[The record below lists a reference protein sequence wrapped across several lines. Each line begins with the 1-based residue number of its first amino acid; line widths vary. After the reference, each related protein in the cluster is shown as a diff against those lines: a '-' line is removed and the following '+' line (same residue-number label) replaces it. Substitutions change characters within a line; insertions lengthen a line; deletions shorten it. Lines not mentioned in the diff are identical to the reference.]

1 MSYSKSYL
9 AKMRGK
15 KVRFIIVNSGADL
28 KVQFVS
34 SFGDYKVKV
43 SNNSSFASET
53 IKIKIVDSFAD
64 VKLQKVTSLKHILIN
79 QVFLQRKR
87 RLWASFFFIKITYI
101 LYSILACA

>member
-64 VKLQKVTSLKHILIN
+64 VKLQKVTS
-79 QVFLQRKR
+79 FEDFE
-87 RLWASFFFIKITYI
+87 AYFD
-101 LYSILACA
+101 

>member
-53 IKIKIVDSFAD
+53 IKIVDSFAD
-64 VKLQKVTSLKHILIN
+64 VKLQKVTS
-79 QVFLQRKR
+79 FGDFE
-87 RLWASFFFIKITYI
+87 AYFD
-101 LYSILACA
+101 

>member
-43 SNNSSFASET
+43 SNNSSFA
-53 IKIKIVDSFAD
+53 
-64 VKLQKVTSLKHILIN
+64 VKRLK
-79 QVFLQRKR
+79 
-87 RLWASFFFIKITYI
+87 
-101 LYSILACA
+101 

>member
-28 KVQFVS
+28 KVQFV
-34 SFGDYKVKV
+34 KV

-64 VKLQKVTSLKHILIN
+64 VKLQKVTS
-79 QVFLQRKR
+79 FGDFE
-87 RLWASFFFIKITYI
+87 AYFD
-101 LYSILACA
+101 